1 MTVLSYPQIPTYR
14 VIQTE
19 VADEDGILYPTY
31 GIEAIDQNG
40 NILRQIPD
48 ISLSEPAVTTLAH
61 KMNTHIRKRFFE
73 LIYNYLFY
81 AACISYKSTLF
92 EVILI

>member
-1 MTVLSYPQIPTYR
+1 MTVASHPQTPTYR

-19 VADEDGILYPTY
+19 IADEDGILYPTY

-48 ISLSEPAVTTLAH
+48 ISLDKPAVTTLAQ
-61 KMNTHIRKRFFE
+61 KMNTHRLALVHFLDVVEDFLEGDI
-73 LIYNYLFY
+73 
-81 AACISYKSTLF
+81 
-92 EVILI
+92 

>member
-48 ISLSEPAVTTLAH
+48 ISLNESAVTALAH
-61 KMNTHIRKRFFE
+61 KMNTHRLALCHFLDVVEDFLE
-73 LIYNYLFY
+73 GDF
-81 AACISYKSTLF
+81 
-92 EVILI
+92 